1 MRAMRVSVL
10 KGGISAEREVS
21 LRTGAAV
28 AGALRGLGHDVTEVV
43 VESEDFRVPAGC
55 EAVFVALHGTFGEDG
70 EVQRILEV
78 RGVPYTGC
86 GPESSARA
94 FDKLASKRAF
104 VAAGVPTPE
113 FAVCGPETERP
124 PLVGPMVVKPPRQ
137 GSSVGVTRLGDPSRW
152 REALAEALRF
162 DDPVL
167 VERMVIGRELTVGIL
182 GDEALPVVE
191 IVPRE
196 GFYDYANKYT
206 AGRTEYRCPAPLPA
220 EVTGSVRAAAL
231 AAHRSLGCEIYSR
244 VDVLLDESG
253 APWVLEVNTI
263 PGMTETSLLPKA
275 AAAAGLPFPAL
286 CEKILS
292 LSLELRGGAE
302 SKRRSR

>member
-1 MRAMRVSVL
+1 MRPMRISVL

-28 AGALRGLGHDVTEVV
+28 AAAFRGLGHDVTEVL
-43 VESEDFRVPAGC
+43 VEGEDFRLPVGC
-55 EAVFVALHGTFGEDG
+55 EAVFIALHGTFGEDG
-70 EVQRILEV
+70 EVQRILEG

-113 FAVCGPETERP
+113 FAVCGPETDRP
-124 PLVGPMVVKPPRQ
+124 PMAPPVVVKPPRQ
-137 GSSVGVTRLGDPSRW
+137 GSSVGVTRVTDGARW
-152 REALAEALRF
+152 REALGEALRF

-167 VERMVIGRELTVGIL
+167 VERMVFGRELTVGVL

-191 IVPRE
+191 IVPHE

-206 AGRTEYRCPAPLPA
+206 AGRTEYRCPAPLPPGAA
-220 EVTGSVRAAAL
+220 ERVQAAAL
-231 AAHRSLGCEIYSR
+231 AAHRSLGCEVYSR
-244 VDVLLDESG
+244 VDVLLDADA

-275 AAAAGLPFPAL
+275 AAAKGIPFAAL
-286 CEKILS
+286 CERILGLS
-292 LSLELRGGAE
+292 LDLRGGSDRKA
-302 SKRRSR
+302 R